1 MWLRKAVLWFM
12 FCVFVFLFM
21 IMAVTACQAEDQ
33 ALNEAGAKTKAY
45 LTSVE
50 TEKRMEADKAEEA
63 LETEEVVVE
72 VTTEEES
79 EELVIKLYYD
89 VPLSYELQDYI
100 IHLCE
105 VHHIDPAVVVAMI
118 KRESNFQA
126 DAIGDGGNSEGLMQV
141 QRRWHQ
147 ARMDKL
153 GCTNLLDPMQNV
165 KVGIDYLAEM
175 LDWYDGD
182 IAKALTAYNRG
193 SYSGYITNYATT
205 VLATSEY
212 LKEGMIEV
220 PYFPDSYDLWESH
233 DAQQEQALSE
243 RPICADCDEHIQEE
257 DAYYI
262 NGEWICERCMDSYK
276 RMVD

>member
-1 MWLRKAVLWFM
+1 MWLRKVMWLFL
-12 FCVFVFLFM
+12 FCLFVFLFM
-21 IMAVTACQAEDQ
+21 VMAVTACQAEEQ
-33 ALNEAGAKTKAY
+33 ALKEAGADTIAY

-50 TEKRMEADKAEEA
+50 TEKHIAADKAEQA
-63 LETEEVVVE
+63 ETEELVE
-72 VTTEEES
+72 EKTTEP
-79 EELVIKLYYD
+79 VIKLYYD
-89 VPLSYELQDYI
+89 VPLAYELQDYI

-105 VHHIDPAVVVAMI
+105 EHHIDPAVVVAMI

-220 PYFPDSYDLWESH
+220 SYLPDAYDVWEAH

-243 RPICADCDEHIQEE
+243 RPVCADCDEHIQEE
-257 DAYYI
+257 EAYYI
-262 NGEWICERCMDSYK
+262 NGEWICESCMDSYK